1 VFDEVV
7 LKFSVQRYKKRFYK
21 NVIDEILIRIM
32 MGEQMKKGNI
42 TELSSYAQLKVSVNL
57 CI

>member
-32 MGEQMKKGNI
+32 MGEQMKKGKI